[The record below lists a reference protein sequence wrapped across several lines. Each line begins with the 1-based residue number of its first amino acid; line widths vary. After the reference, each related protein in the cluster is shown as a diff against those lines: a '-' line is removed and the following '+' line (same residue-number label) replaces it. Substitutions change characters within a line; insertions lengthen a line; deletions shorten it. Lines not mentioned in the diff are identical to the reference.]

1 MVAGHGDRFVFGE
14 LSDEDLEQ
22 AYAEAVCRR
31 ADLTGTRAHDERING
46 ALALLAAIT
55 AYTPAL
61 PLLMALVD
69 EDSDASAARYIAP
82 AARRHCAGVIRLAHR
97 ALEVHAREVGYDPGA
112 WRQKALTDTDAC

>member
-1 MVAGHGDRFVFGE
+1 MTSSVFGE

-46 ALALLAAIT
+46 TLSACWPPSLHT
-55 AYTPAL
+55 HPAL

-69 EDSDASAARYIAP
+69 GTATPAPRDTSRRRPAGTAPGSSDLRTAR
-82 AARRHCAGVIRLAHR
+82 
-97 ALEVHAREVGYDPGA
+97 
-112 WRQKALTDTDAC
+112 